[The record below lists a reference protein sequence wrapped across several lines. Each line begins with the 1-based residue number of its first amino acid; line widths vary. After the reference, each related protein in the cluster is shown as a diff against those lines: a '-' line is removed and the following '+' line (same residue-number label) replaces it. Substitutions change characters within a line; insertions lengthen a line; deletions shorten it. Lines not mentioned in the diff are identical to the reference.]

1 MKCQLERNVCTLGCY
16 SSLQVIFLFASF
28 SYQHFF
34 CFPNECFCIF
44 GMQQLLTCDLTP
56 SMNEGKGPEKEKYE
70 EKIRRLHLKRVAF
83 RTMWLS
89 AEDYPLLLGS
99 KPSHWFLL

>member
-1 MKCQLERNVCTLGCY
+1 
-16 SSLQVIFLFASF
+16 
-28 SYQHFF
+28 
-34 CFPNECFCIF
+34 
-44 GMQQLLTCDLTP
+44 MQQRLACDPTP